1 MCYLEELRIG
11 DSAFESWYSSYSP
24 AHKSDKQRARDAYAA
39 GMGDPLVTAAPAAVT
54 GPVVNRAT
62 VIEWLDANGIE
73 VTDRQMDGLFH
84 FAAPTTQP
92 APQQG
97 VSAAGGDSFLL
108 LPTRPAPDAP
118 ANTAG
123 LSWNAYSG
131 AQMLAYGRA
140 CSDAALV
147 VAAPQPSPAARGDA
161 LDAARYRFLRDG
173 EWRDTDLE
181 PFIRLQLNTLWDA
194 KIDDA
199 RAAQEGKK

>member
-1 MCYLEELRIG
+1 M
-11 DSAFESWYSSYSP
+11 
-24 AHKSDKQRARDAYAA
+24 
-39 GMGDPLVTAAPAAVT
+39 
-54 GPVVNRAT
+54 NRAT
-62 VIEWLDANGIE
+62 VIEWLDANDIE

-92 APQQG
+92 VPQQD

-147 VAAPQPSPAARGDA
+147 VAAPQLSPAAQGDA
-161 LDAARYRFLRDG
+161 LSDDAVRVPLDSLHADAAYLIGRLREG
-173 EWRDTDLE
+173 SMPYARVIEI
-181 PFIRLQLNTLWDA
+181 IRERIDA
-194 KIDDA
+194 AKAAIRA
-199 RAAQEGKK
+199 RAAQEGK